1 MLFLLAL
8 GFPVAVFVFKACG
21 RDGSLVA
28 GLKAMAERYAISQD
42 GRYGFPMRH
51 AILMFAFQVQVP
63 EGAAVPELVKLKM
76 ETEAKLA
83 EAALVWG

>member
-8 GFPVAVFVFKACG
+8 GFPAAVFVFKACG

-42 GRYGFPMRH
+42 GRTV
-51 AILMFAFQVQVP
+51 FQCGMP
-63 EGAAVPELVKLKM
+63 F
-76 ETEAKLA
+76 
-83 EAALVWG
+83 